1 MEKPGVSPEFV
12 ALDATRPDVGECQ
25 IKRLCMNLLPGWTS
39 LEPSSL
45 QVEKMSGGISNLLV
59 KVTPPGFVAASNRNE
74 QGLRPVAVK
83 VFGDKT
89 ELLIDRD
96 KELEMLLHLNRVGF
110 GAKVMAVFGN
120 GRIEEF
126 MNAYTL
132 TPEDMASPLFI
143 PRIAQRL
150 RQLHEIRM
158 ECQGGQQTLAVWH
171 HLQLDD
177 VDLEGMAAEVNEL
190 QRMCAAAA
198 SPVVFSHNDLLSGN
212 ILVLQEPHVNV
223 HDSSQVDLRGPL
235 QFIDFEYSAPS
246 YRGFDL
252 GNHFN
257 EYAGFDCDYSRYPG
271 PEAQALFF
279 WHYTASGLSAT
290 PCQPQPQ
297 PQAGD
302 GAKPHISASS
312 ASPTPLPQQ
321 PELQLE
327 AGAMAGDDA
336 KPDYG
341 SKCSRD
347 SPAGCP
353 LECSSTAA
361 AVLAPLYPSVKS
373 DGLVKAGQ
381 ENGHGQQQQQ
391 QQQQQL
397 LQGAG
402 HQHNQEPEGVSQDTL
417 DRLSAEANLFALASH
432 AYWGIWALIQ
442 ARYSPINFD
451 YLEYSG
457 LRWAEYHRRKYQ
469 FMTDARRV
477 LGIS

>member
-1 MEKPGVSPEFV
+1 MEEPTISPECV
-12 ALDATRPDVGECQ
+12 ALDATRPDVGERQ
-25 IKRLCMNLLPGWTS
+25 IKQLCMSLLPGWSS

-59 KVTPPGFVAASNRNE
+59 KVTPPGFVAASNNRNQ

-89 ELLIDRD
+89 ELLIDRE
-96 KELEMLLHLNRVGF
+96 KELEMLLHLNRAGF
-110 GAKVMAVFGN
+110 GAKVVAVFGN

-132 TPEDMASPLFI
+132 TPQDMSSPLFI

-150 RQLHEIRM
+150 RQLHEVHM
-158 ECQGGQQTLAVWH
+158 PMGCQGGNKPLLFDTIYSWLGMARALTFEDSAKQKAFEQVN
-171 HLQLDD
+171 LD
-177 VDLEGMAAEVNEL
+177 GMAAEVDEL
-190 QRMCAAAA
+190 QRMCASCA

-223 HDSSQVDLRGPL
+223 HDSSQVNLQGPL

-257 EYAGFDCDYSRYPG
+257 EYAGFDCDYSQYPG

-279 WHYTASGLSAT
+279 RHYTASEPSPFPHQPT
-290 PCQPQPQ
+290 PHIE
-297 PQAGD
+297 AGD
-302 GAKPHISASS
+302 GAKR
-312 ASPTPLPQQ
+312 
-321 PELQLE
+321 
-327 AGAMAGDDA
+327 
-336 KPDYG
+336 
-341 SKCSRD
+341 SRD

-353 LECSSTAA
+353 VDCSSTAA
-361 AVLAPLYPSVKS
+361 ALLAPPYSSVTS
-373 DGLVKAGQ
+373 DDLVEARQ

-391 QQQQQL
+391 QQ
-397 LQGAG
+397 G
-402 HQHNQEPEGVSQDTL
+402 HQQTQEPEEVSQDML

-442 ARYSPINFD
+442 ARYSPIDFD
-451 YLEYSG
+451 YFEYSG
-457 LRWAEYHRRKYQ
+457 LRWAEYHRRKAQ
-469 FMTDARRV
+469 FMADARRV